1 MGSYANGVQTWMF
14 SVRTNE
20 ERRGDRRRAAR
31 QLGLFKLERECRR
44 VKVGK
49 RNVKAWRVCGTPEFV
64 EHARI
69 VARLAE
75 EFSKH
80 EAEAN

>member
-1 MGSYANGVQTWMF
+1 MGSYANGVQMWMF
-14 SVRTNE
+14 GAGTNE
-20 ERRGDRRRAAR
+20 EVRADRRRVAR
-31 QLGLFKLERECRR
+31 QLGLFKFERECRT

-49 RNVKAWRVCGTPEFV
+49 RDVKAWRICGTPEFV
-64 EHARI
+64 EHAQV

-80 EAEAN
+80 EA